1 MTDDVNGWVQS
12 ADAWIASVGEQGDWT
27 RRTFLDAVML
37 DRGVAIG
44 GRFLDVGCGEGRF
57 VRMLQDRGMS
67 GSGIDPVPSL
77 IETAQ
82 KRDPEGDYAIGFGE
96 KLAFDE
102 ASFDLTIAYLSLIDI
117 EDYRT
122 AIAEMARVTKPG
134 GSLLIANLTSFFTA
148 GKWSR
153 SLTGAAKSF
162 QMDDYSKERATR
174 EKWAGIDILNWHRP
188 LSAYFEAFLGNDLQL
203 THFSEPTPPPVDDA
217 KHDRYTR
224 VPGFLVMEWK
234 KSTQGR

>member
-1 MTDDVNGWVQS
+1 MTDDVNGWVKS
-12 ADAWIASVGEQGDWT
+12 ADAWIASMGEQGDWT

-37 DRGVAIG
+37 DRATAVG

-82 KRDPEGDYAIGFGE
+82 ERDSRGDYAVGFGE
-96 KLAFDE
+96 KLVFDD

-117 EDYRT
+117 EDFRA

-134 GSLLIANLTSFFTA
+134 GFLLIANLTSFFTA
-148 GKWSR
+148 GKWNR
-153 SLTGAAKSF
+153 SLTGTAKSF
-162 QMDDYSKERATR
+162 EMDNYSEERATR

-188 LSAYFEAFLGNDLQL
+188 LSAYFEAFLGNGLEL
-203 THFSEPTPPPVDDA
+203 THFSEPTPPPFDDP
-217 KHDRYTR
+217 KHDRYAR

-234 KSTQGR
+234 KTL

>member
-1 MTDDVNGWVQS
+1 MTDEVNGWVQS
-12 ADAWIASVGEQGDWT
+12 ADAWIESIGEQGDWT
-27 RRTFLDAVML
+27 RRTILDAAMMG
-37 DRGVAIG
+37 RATAIG

-57 VRMLQDRGMS
+57 VRMLQDRGLS
-67 GSGIDPVPSL
+67 GSGIDPVPGL

-82 KRDPEGDYAIGFGE
+82 QCDPQGDYAIGFGE
-96 KLAFDE
+96 KLAFDD
-102 ASFDLTIAYLSLIDI
+102 ASFDLTVAYLSLIDI

-148 GKWSR
+148 GKWNR
-153 SLTGAAKSF
+153 SLTGSAKSF
-162 QMDDYSKERATR
+162 EMDDYSQERATR

-188 LSAYFEAFLGNDLQL
+188 LSAYFEAFLGHGLQL
-203 THFSEPTPPPVDDA
+203 THFSEPTPPDQNDP
-217 KHDRYTR
+217 KSDRYTR

-234 KSTQGR
+234 KPI

>member
-12 ADAWIASVGEQGDWT
+12 AEAWIESIGDHGDWT

-37 DRGVAIG
+37 DRATAIG

-57 VRMLQDRGMS
+57 VRMLQERGMS
-67 GSGIDPVPSL
+67 GSGIDPVSSL
-77 IETAQ
+77 IAKAQ
-82 KRDPEGDYAIGFGE
+82 ERDPQGDYAIGFGE
-96 KLAFDE
+96 KLAFED
-102 ASFDLTIAYLSLIDI
+102 ASYDLTIGYLSLIDI
-117 EDYRT
+117 EDFRT

-134 GSLLIANLTSFFTA
+134 GCLLIANLTSFFTA
-148 GKWSR
+148 GTWNR

-162 QMDDYSKERATR
+162 QMDNYSEERATR

-188 LSAYFEAFLGNDLQL
+188 LSAYFEAFLGNGLQL
-203 THFSEPTPPPVDDA
+203 TYFSEPTPPDQNDP
-217 KHDRYTR
+217 KSDRYTR

-234 KSTQGR
+234 KPI